1 MGTTF
6 QDVDWSA
13 PGGARAI
20 AVRDVVFG
28 LAGLALVGTYG
39 YAYTSVEPGDPVAFG
54 WAIGRLEW
62 LWLASLLALAYA
74 TWPLL
79 TRRERTRRYLRR
91 LRTNPVGVV
100 AGLYLVAFFLTATLG
115 PVLMAAPESAFVYGD
130 LPPVGFSIDADV
142 ADGCNYVVGNTCYGT
157 WAHPL
162 GTTEGGKDV
171 LGLVVYGSRL
181 AIEIAMVGALV
192 IVPLATVVGTAAAG
206 IGGRF
211 DDIVTGTIDVQRTIP
226 ALFVFLV
233 VRILTGEGS
242 VFFLVLIFGLIKWG
256 SVASVVRSRA
266 LDETEKGYVTAARSA
281 GASRWRVIKDHLI
294 PNVAHVALTA
304 AILQVP
310 FFIIVEATLSY
321 LQVGSFMASPIL
333 TTPPTTISW
342 GKVIAQ
348 NVRQIGTIWWTSVF
362 PVLALFVT
370 VLALNVFGDTLR
382 GVLDPRVR

>member
-13 PGGARAI
+13 PGGGR
-20 AVRDVVFG
+20 RLTLRGVVFG
-28 LAGLALVGTYG
+28 GALLALAGL
-39 YAYTSVEPGDPVAFG
+39 YAYAVTSVETGDPVAFG
-54 WAIGRLEW
+54 WSIGRLEW
-62 LWLASLLALAYA
+62 LWLLSLIALAYGI
-74 TWPLL
+74 WPLAV
-79 TRRERTRRYLRR
+79 RRERTVRYLRR
-91 LRTNPVGVV
+91 MTTNPVGVV
-100 AGLYLVAFFLTATLG
+100 AGLYLLAFFLAATLG
-115 PVLMAAPESAFVYGD
+115 PVLMAPPEPAFVYGD

-142 ADGCNYVVGNTCYGT
+142 ADGCKNLVGNTCWGT

-171 LGLVVYGSRL
+171 LTLVVYGSRL
-181 AIEIAMVGALV
+181 ALEIAMVGALV

-206 IGGRF
+206 IGGWF
-211 DDIVTGTIDVQRTIP
+211 DDTVTGVIDVQRTIP

-256 SVASVVRSRA
+256 SVASVVRARA

-281 GASRWRVIKDHLI
+281 GASPWRVIRDHLM

-321 LQVGSFMASPIL
+321 LQVGSFMPSPIL
-333 TTPPTTISW
+333 TTPPTVISW

-370 VLALNVFGDTLR
+370 VLALNVFGDGLR
-382 GVLDPRVR
+382 GVLDPRAR